1 MIKSS
6 MVFGGALFLLMS
18 TSLVG
23 CTTKDSPYKRTEY
36 QMASNPAAVYCVQRE
51 GKLDTITEDS
61 QRVTY
66 CELPNGERVEQWQF
80 YRQNHQNKGKSGE

>member
-1 MIKSS
+1 MTKLTIT
-6 MVFGGALFLLMS
+6 FGGTLILLLS

-23 CTTKDSPYKRTEY
+23 CTSKDSPYKKTEY
-36 QMASNPAAVYCVQRE
+36 QMVSNPAAVYCVQQE

-61 QRVTY
+61 QRITY

-80 YRQNHQNKGKSGE
+80 YRQNHQKNSADMQ